1 MHPSVQF
8 STARRL
14 ARLPLALGL
23 LLAVAALAAWST
35 PDAAAVEPASDW
47 IDLVDAPN
55 RMLFDSPTSNDGAAL
70 IHALNYLNSW
80 NAAGVSDEEIDA
92 VITFYGATTF
102 HGLEDA
108 MWERYG
114 LGEVMGEHDLVGTP
128 FTTNP
133 WRTSPIVDGGALPVA
148 SIESLAG
155 RGATFLLCNNALTF
169 LAGKVAAARG
179 LDADAVY
186 ADMQAHILPDVT
198 LVPAMVVAL
207 DRAQQAGISYH
218 RQ

>member
-1 MHPSVQF
+1 MHPPVPF
-8 STARRL
+8 RTTRRL
-14 ARLPLALGL
+14 ARLPLALAL
-23 LLAVAALAAWST
+23 LLAVAALGAWGT

-55 RMLFDSPTSNDGAAL
+55 RMLFDSPNSNDGAAL

-80 NAAGVSDEEIDA
+80 NAAGVPDEEIDA

-102 HGLEDA
+102 HGLEDVV
-108 MWERYG
+108 WERYG
-114 LGEVMGEHDLVGTP
+114 LGEVMGERDLVGTP

-133 WRTSPIVDGGALPVA
+133 WLTSPIVDGGALPVA